1 MIPMDELVPELLLAL
16 GAAFLLGNLVALV
29 RARAARRGGRPAAPA
44 PPKGRVLANITVGL
58 LVSVAA
64 LAALVRR

>member
-16 GAAFLLGNLVALV
+16 GAAFLLGNLAALV
-29 RARAARRGGRPAAPA
+29 RARAARRGGRPAVPA
-44 PPKGRVLANITVGL
+44 PPKGRVLANIAVGL

>member
-1 MIPMDELVPELLLAL
+1 MIPMDELLPELLLAL
-16 GAAFLLGNLVALV
+16 GAAFLLGNLAALV
-29 RARAARRGGRPAAPA
+29 RARTVRRSGRPAVPA
-44 PPKGRVLANITVGL
+44 PPKGRVLANMAVGL